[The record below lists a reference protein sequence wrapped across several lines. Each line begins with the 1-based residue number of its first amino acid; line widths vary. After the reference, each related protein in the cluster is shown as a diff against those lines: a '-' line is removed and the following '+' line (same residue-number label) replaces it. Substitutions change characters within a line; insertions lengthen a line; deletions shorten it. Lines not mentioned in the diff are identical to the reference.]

1 MCHTNCKEKVPTK
14 CGINEKQ
21 ISDILNVI
29 HIGNPIRKP
38 RPIPVKKFVL
48 WIKFVFKLFLE
59 DYNIKKKKRPSVSAP
74 MPIVI
79 YSDFDKLDEAR
90 EIKTQQQ
97 TAEELEKLMENEI
110 EKLEI
115 QKLEKEKLEI
125 EKLVKDRIKNQ
136 SMIHYEP
143 DYDSKRLDEF
153 LESSDDEQEIFPDSD
168 GSQESKRKKVTF
180 KNFNL
185 ERLVGQ
191 GAFG

>member
-1 MCHTNCKEKVPTK
+1 M
-14 CGINEKQ
+14 
-21 ISDILNVI
+21 
-29 HIGNPIRKP
+29 
-38 RPIPVKKFVL
+38 F
-48 WIKFVFKLFLE
+48 FKLFLE
-59 DYNIKKKKRPSVSAP
+59 DYNIKKKGPIHSAP
-74 MPIVI
+74 MFTVK
-79 YSDFDKLDEAR
+79 YSDFDMIQDKLDETR
-90 EIKTQQQ
+90 EIKTEQQ

-110 EKLEI
+110 EKLKI

-125 EKLVKDRIKNQ
+125 EKLVRNRIKNQ

>member
-1 MCHTNCKEKVPTK
+1 
-14 CGINEKQ
+14 
-21 ISDILNVI
+21 
-29 HIGNPIRKP
+29 
-38 RPIPVKKFVL
+38 
-48 WIKFVFKLFLE
+48 
-59 DYNIKKKKRPSVSAP
+59 

-79 YSDFDKLDEAR
+79 YSDFDKLDETR

-115 QKLEKEKLEI
+115 

-136 SMIHYEP
+136 SMIRYEP